1 MNNPATILSFLGSMA
16 VVLIVA
22 VWYFLAP
29 SPKPPILRILLIIF
43 AAAAVLG
50 FLAGIIVPLVINKN
64 IKKLSDRE
72 ITSNNQIVTQ
82 SPIFGFKAT
91 AAFGG
96 EYGQKQEE
104 LIKLLKDVGFQFLEF
119 KVRWNEI
126 EPTNDNF
133 QIADLQKF
141 AEELN
146 KNGIQPI
153 LMIKT
158 GTTEWAVD
166 RTNKKG
172 SRCEKIADLDHPDR
186 EYSFAPKSIEEYQ
199 EYIKTLVSNLNVK
212 YYLIENE
219 AGSCG
224 FFYGN
229 AEDYT
234 AMLKTAFTTIHKE
247 CADCNV
253 GISNIGFKGPKQK
266 EKTQKAAGKFW
277 LDNILALGG
286 EPYFDFYSNHCNAGE
301 GKYENANLRDREN
314 LSLCGL
320 DQLKAE
326 FTELKTLNKELIITE
341 SGVLAKDEIQER
353 IKRNL
358 YAIYYGQ
365 TTMVGSLRIE
375 DLQSNKAIQDNWR
388 FLIKLFADVEAVE
401 NFGRKGKYEHFKV
414 HRRDQKPIDVLW
426 TDDGQITVNL
436 ADQNFRQFGPDQPA
450 KTISG
455 QNLVLTSKPLILE
468 AD

>member
-1 MNNPATILSFLGSMA
+1 MNNPATILSFLGSVA
-16 VVLIVA
+16 VVLIIA
-22 VWYFLAP
+22 VLYFLAP
-29 SPKPPILRILLIIF
+29 SPKPPILRILLIF
-43 AAAAVLG
+43 FTAAAVLG
-50 FLAGIIVPLVINKN
+50 VLAGIIVPLVINKK
-64 IKKLSDRE
+64 ITKMSDRE
-72 ITSNNQIVTQ
+72 ISSNNQIVTQ

-104 LIKLLKDVGFQFLEF
+104 LIKLLKDIGFQFLEF

-141 AEELN
+141 TEELN
-146 KNGIQPI
+146 KNDIQPI

-158 GTTEWAVD
+158 GATEWAVD

-172 SRCEKIADLDHPDR
+172 GQCEKIADLDHPDR
-186 EYSFAPKSIEEYQ
+186 EYSFAPKSIDEYQ

-234 AMLKTAFTTIHKE
+234 AMLKIAFTTIHKE
-247 CADCNV
+247 CADCKV
-253 GISNIGFKGPKQK
+253 GISNIGLGPKQK
-266 EKTQKAAGKFW
+266 QKTQKAAGKFW
-277 LDNILALGG
+277 LDNILTLGG
-286 EPYFDFYSNHCNAGE
+286 EKYFDFYSNHCNAGE
-301 GKYENANLRDREN
+301 GKYESADLRDREN

-341 SGVLAKDEIQER
+341 SGVLPKDELEER

-365 TTMVGSLRIE
+365 TTMVGSLNIE
-375 DLQSNKAIQDNWR
+375 DLQSNIDIKNNWR
-388 FLIKLFADVEAVE
+388 FLINLFSNIEKIE
-401 NFGRKGKYEHFKV
+401 NFGQEGQYEYFKV
-414 HRRDQKPIDVLW
+414 YRRDKKSIGVLW
-426 TDDGQITVNL
+426 IDDGQITVNL
-436 ADQNFRQFGPDQPA
+436 ADRNFRQFDPDQPA

-455 QNLVLTSKPLILE
+455 QNIVLTSKPLILE